1 MAADQGE
8 PRFEGVRTA
17 ADAPFVFYSTLHGR
31 PVVDSSGRLVGH
43 LDDLAVTLADVFP
56 ATTALVARRGRFEPF
71 PFTVRWRDVDSLD
84 GGTVR
89 LRVPVERLTPGRDL
103 QSEQEFWVRQV
114 LLDRQ
119 IVDTSG
125 AKVVRVNDL
134 HFLRVTAGD
143 LHLVHVDVGF
153 RGLVRR
159 LGWSAFIDGTV
170 RRVAPQASYLTNE
183 RLITWRYVQPLTLA
197 GTGEAVRL
205 KVPRRELRE
214 LHPAELA
221 EILTE
226 LDGRERESVFRALDA
241 ESAAEALTEVEP
253 KVREHLIG
261 SVPPEQAA
269 DILEEMPPDEAA
281 DLLAGL
287 PEEESELLLGK
298 MEPDEAEDVEELLQY
313 EPDTAGGMMTTELI
327 SLPAGL
333 TCAEVLERLRSLAS
347 EVELIYYLY
356 VVDAEQ
362 RLLGVVTIR
371 QLLLAAPH
379 TRLDEIMLRD
389 LVTLKPDDTQAAVA
403 EMVEKYNLLAVPVCD
418 ERGVLLGIAT
428 VDDVL
433 THVTTLAWKWK
444 LHGRAR

>member
-1 MAADQGE
+1 MATNGE
-8 PRFEGVRTA
+8 LHVDGVRTA
-17 ADAPFVFYSTLHGR
+17 ADAPFVFYSALHGR
-31 PVVDSSGRLVGH
+31 PVLDASGRLVGL
-43 LDDLAVTLADVFP
+43 LDDLAVSVSEVFP

-71 PFTVRWRDVDSLD
+71 PITARWRDVASID
-84 GGTVR
+84 GGVVQ
-89 LRVPVERLTPGRDL
+89 LKVPVERLTPGRDL
-103 QSEQEFWVRQV
+103 EGDQEFWVRQV

-119 IVDTSG
+119 IVDTAG

-159 LGWSAFIDGTV
+159 LGWSVFIDATV
-170 RRVAPQASYLTNE
+170 RRVAPQASYLTSE

-197 GTGEAVRL
+197 GTGDAVRL

-253 KVREHLIG
+253 KIRERLIG
-261 SVPPEQAA
+261 SVPPDQAA

-281 DLLAGL
+281 DLLAAL

-298 MEPDEAEDVEELLQY
+298 MEPDEAEHVEELLQY
-313 EPDTAGGMMTTELI
+313 EADTAGGMMTTELI
-327 SLPAGL
+327 SLPAAL

-356 VVDAEQ
+356 VVDEEQ

-371 QLLLAAPH
+371 QLLLAAPK
-379 TRLDEIMLRD
+379 TRLDEVMLRD

-403 EMVEKYNLLAVPVCD
+403 EVVEKYNLLAVPVCD
-418 ERGVLLGIAT
+418 ERGMLLGIVT

>member
-1 MAADQGE
+1 MGVHGEATEGARAASS
-8 PRFEGVRTA
+8 
-17 ADAPFVFYSTLHGR
+17 APFVFYSALHGR
-31 PVVDSSGRLVGH
+31 PVVDAGGQLVGQ
-43 LDDLAVTLADVFP
+43 LDDVAVTLADVFP
-56 ATTALVARRGRFEPF
+56 AATALVARRGRFEPF
-71 PFTVRWRDVDSLD
+71 PFTVRWRDVETLE
-84 GGTVR
+84 GPAIR
-89 LRVPVERLTPGRDL
+89 LRVPVERLTPGRVL
-103 QSEQEFWVRQV
+103 ESEQEFWVRQV

-134 HFLRVTAGD
+134 HFLRISTGD

-159 LGWSAFIDGTV
+159 LGWGDAIDAL
-170 RRVAPQASYLTNE
+170 VARLLPNAAYLGNE
-183 RLITWRYVQPLTLA
+183 RLITWRCVQPLTLA

-205 KVPRRELRE
+205 KVPRRELAE
-214 LHPAELA
+214 LHPSELA

-281 DLLAGL
+281 DLLAAL

-313 EPDTAGGMMTTELI
+313 ESDTAGGMMTTELI

-333 TCAEVLERLRSLAS
+333 TCAQALERLRSLAS

-356 VVDAEQ
+356 VVDAES
-362 RLLGVVTIR
+362 RLLGVITIR
-371 QLLLAAPH
+371 QLLLADPNV
-379 TRLDEIMLRD
+379 RLDDIMLRD
-389 LVTLKPDDTQAAVA
+389 PVTVRPDEPKEAVA
-403 EMVEKYNLLAVPVCD
+403 EVVEKYNLLAVPVCD
-418 ERGVLLGIAT
+418 EQGILLGIVT

-444 LHGRAR
+444 LHGRQR